1 MRKKDFMNTK
11 SPFIM
16 ITKHQNSYLMEQMVW
31 NLKLA
36 WTYDEKTT
44 TLQMAPSWKC
54 ISNLGNVY
62 RYLGNP

>member
-16 ITKHQNSYLMEQMVW
+16 ITKYQNSYLMEQMVL

-36 WTYDEKTT
+36 
-44 TLQMAPSWKC
+44 
-54 ISNLGNVY
+54 
-62 RYLGNP
+62 

>member
-16 ITKHQNSYLMEQMVW
+16 ITKHQNSYLMEQMVS

-36 WTYDEKTT
+36 
-44 TLQMAPSWKC
+44 
-54 ISNLGNVY
+54 
-62 RYLGNP
+62 